1 MEKEKLLTLTS
12 LGEIGGD
19 CTGPMYFKLAREC
32 TVRELCDY
40 IITNKE
46 EWGCIR
52 IQTQHPGFDLSRTKS
67 EIEYFHGEYTNYH
80 RQKILFDLVDEVAN
94 AIVTKVDA
102 HGGWSNVDYIL
113 TVKRGPKVEAKTKED
128 KLLDMQSKLDYL
140 TEKNQAL
147 VILLRE
153 CSINAKNNCNSCTN
167 QEAVVHWQA
176 VHIIYKDII
185 KMIEDEDF
193 FNAKLME
200 YIKKNTGTAEE
211 VTKAMKEWHAIIS
224 HFNDI
229 TRPSEEDKKHGF
241 AKED

>member
-1 MEKEKLLTLTS
+1 MEKEKLLTLTH

-46 EWGCIR
+46 EWGYIR
-52 IQTQHPGFDLSRTKS
+52 IQTQHPGFDISEMKS

-80 RQKILFDLVDEVAN
+80 RQRILFDLVDEVAN

-113 TVKRGPKVEAKTKED
+113 TVKRGQKVEAKSQED
-128 KLLDMQSKLDYL
+128 KLLDMQKKLDYL

-147 VILLRE
+147 VVLLRE
-153 CSINAKNNCNSCTN
+153 NSKNAKNSANSCTN
-167 QEAVVHWQA
+167 QEAIVHWQA

-193 FNAKLME
+193 FNAKLTE
-200 YIKKNTGTAEE
+200 YIQKNSGSAIEITE
-211 VTKAMKEWHAIIS
+211 AMNKWLFIKS
-224 HFNDI
+224 HFYEI
-229 TRPSEEDKKHGF
+229 TEPSEEDKKRGF
-241 AKED
+241 AKEN